1 MPSDIMVMRS
11 LGVLKNEIVEMK
23 EILLT
28 KMQEDMDAMC
38 KAGVN
43 VHIHVDD
50 LGEEEEGS
58 TSDTEV

>member
-23 EILLT
+23 EMLT
-28 KMQEDMDAMC
+28 KMQEDMDALC